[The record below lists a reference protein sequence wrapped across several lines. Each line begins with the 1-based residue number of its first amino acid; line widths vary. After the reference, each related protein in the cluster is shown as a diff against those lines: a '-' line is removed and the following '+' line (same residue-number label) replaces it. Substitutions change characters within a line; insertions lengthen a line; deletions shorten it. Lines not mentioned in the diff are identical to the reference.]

1 MKQNTITQT
10 KGHGILRKTKLGLA
24 SGIILGTCVCLSL
37 ASTTAFANEENP
49 TNTPNSEVTT
59 PTKDD
64 FTKNEVIDVKKD
76 ELAAKVEEV
85 KSAGVVL
92 EEKPS
97 ESVGT
102 AKNKED
108 EVSLTKDAEKI
119 VDNEIEALENAKKE
133 ASERQVQRE
142 KVEKFKEIYT
152 NLPNKRHMLVHHIN
166 SRELEEDKE
175 KTKTFSD
182 FNSNLGEVQ
191 FVNRKVVDLTKGST
205 VKTFSSSETTT
216 TPTTIKT
223 RIKAP
228 LSNLRLYGPERSR
241 VTDAYILKVRDGET
255 ISYNTKLDQES
266 YLRKTYGIDTIS
278 IKRTYNFDLTNDP
291 IYYDVLTDKMI
302 ERAYI
307 LSNISKATNP
317 AEGNPSVTTEYTYKD
332 ATGNVIPLKD
342 LYTKVMND
350 SIFNGKNVLKTEEIS
365 NESISAPEHVNV
377 VDSESEFIFTSYDG
391 SITKDGGVLQTFNYM
406 YRKSQNLSS
415 LLTTAASTFNK
426 KNLLNN
432 VDYENVMKP
441 VKSDYHFV
449 TLNKV
454 TDTGLVIQKFVDE
467 NGKEIAPS
475 ITSDKQEKG
484 SVFTLST
491 PPKELKNQEQSY
503 LLKGDYPSSVTV
515 EKGLNT
521 ITYTYKLQVFTEKG
535 TPETTTNTD
544 FEGGVNPL
552 DPPILEVPEYT
563 APIGTAGTPEV
574 YEKPEFNGGT
584 VPMDTPVLDV
594 PEYNGAISMV
604 GEPLVNEKPEFNGG
618 TVPMDAPVLD
628 APEYNGVI
636 SMVGEPL
643 VNEKPEYTGAATP
656 LDSPVLKV
664 PEYTAPIGAAGT
676 PEVHEKPE
684 FNGGTVPM
692 DAPVLDVPAIEVVN
706 TPKQPNS
713 EQKAEKPSTTELLPN
728 TGVEENNILQA
739 IGLGLLSSF
748 GLVALTSRKKQD

>member
-1 MKQNTITQT
+1 MKQNTTTQT

-49 TNTPNSEVTT
+49 TNKPISDVTA
-59 PTKDD
+59 PVKDD
-64 FTKNEVIDVKKD
+64 FAKNEVVDVKKD

-85 KSAGVVL
+85 KSAGVIL

-102 AKNKED
+102 AKTKED
-108 EVSLTKDAEKI
+108 EVALTKDAEKI
-119 VDNEIEALENAKKE
+119 VDKEIETLENAKKE
-133 ASERQVQRE
+133 VAERQAQRE

-152 NLPNKRHMLVHHIN
+152 NLPNKRHMIVHHIN

-182 FNSNLGEVQ
+182 FSSNLGEVQ
-191 FVNRKVVDLTKGST
+191 FVNRKAVDLTKSST

-228 LSNLRLYGPERSR
+228 ASNLRLYGPELSR

-302 ERAYI
+302 ERAYL
-307 LSNISKATNP
+307 LSNLSKATNP
-317 AEGNPSVTTEYTYKD
+317 AEGNPHVTTEYTYKD
-332 ATGNVIPLKD
+332 AAGTVIPLKD

-350 SIFNGKNVLKTEEIS
+350 AIFNGKNVLKSEEIS

-391 SITKDGGVLQTFNYM
+391 SVTKDGGILQTFNYI
-406 YRKSQNLSS
+406 YRKSKNLSS
-415 LLTTAASTFNK
+415 LLTTEASIFKK

-475 ITSDKQEKG
+475 ITGDKQEKG

-491 PPKELKNQEQSY
+491 PPKELKIQEQTY
-503 LLKGDYPSSVTV
+503 LLKGDYPSSVTI

-521 ITYTYKLQVFTEKG
+521 ITYTYKLQILTEKG
-535 TPETTTNTD
+535 TPETTTNAD
-544 FEGGVNPL
+544 FEGGANPL
-552 DPPILEVPEYT
+552 DPPVLEVPEYT
-563 APIGTAGTPEV
+563 TPIGTSGIPEV
-574 YEKPEFNGGT
+574 HKKSDFKGGA
-584 VPMDTPVLDV
+584 VPMDAPVLEI
-594 PEYNGAISMV
+594 PEYNGPISMV
-604 GEPLVNEKPEFNGG
+604 GEPL
-618 TVPMDAPVLD
+618 
-628 APEYNGVI
+628 I
-636 SMVGEPL
+636 
-643 VNEKPEYTGAATP
+643 NEKPEYTGAATP
-656 LDSPVLKV
+656 LDPPVLEA
-664 PEYTAPIGAAGT
+664 PGYTAPIGTSGT

-692 DAPVLDVPAIEVVN
+692 DAPVLEVPTIEAAN
-706 TPKQPNS
+706 TPEQPNS
-713 EQKAEKPSTTELLPN
+713 EKKAEKSMANKPQKDANSSTTEMLPN
-728 TGVEENNILQA
+728 TGVVENNILQT
-739 IGLGLLSSF
+739 IGLCLLSSF